1 MQKKI
6 SFIIK
11 ASQEFF
17 RHTEEEEKINA
28 PVINMF
34 FESISNLY
42 IPLLNMLE
50 KFETEGNNFCFS
62 IVMPPVLCNLLASD
76 SLQENYIKWLENKM
90 ILGQKELNRN
100 KDNPQILSLI
110 KAEIEKNTLLKNQ
123 FAEKYQKRLLPV
135 FRYYM
140 QKGMIEILGTC
151 GTDIFLPH
159 YIDLPEIISAEIE
172 TGLYSYKK
180 VFGTIPEGFWIC
192 EKGYF
197 EGLENIIKAYGY
209 SYTIVDSRSFLLAEN
224 IPENGTYRPCRIG
237 NFVFFADD
245 YYVEKEIFGEK
256 GFVYNKKY
264 LNLNSDIGFDLDADS
279 LSPVMQEGTLRFS
292 TGYTYLNRDVSKND
306 GCVYDKDDAHA
317 QVIEDAENFLK
328 EHSSR
333 LNKMCQEDSTTDF
346 YIDVCTFD
354 LERLSKNWF
363 EFPDFFESIIVGL
376 KQYDIENVSCSSLC
390 ANPSVYEK
398 IIPYS
403 SSGCGEGYGENLLS
417 SKNSWMIRYTYKAC
431 VRMIDLAERFPS
443 DSGLKNRLLNLGAQE
458 LLLSLSSKLADY
470 IDESTF
476 LEFAERRFKESI
488 FAFTYIF
495 DALGSN
501 TVSTEW
507 LTRIEAKDSVFPW
520 MNYKIFAKKK

>member
-6 SFIIK
+6 SFILK

-17 RHTEEEEKINA
+17 RHTEEEKKINA
-28 PVINMF
+28 PLINKF
-34 FESISNLY
+34 FESISNVY

-50 KFETEGNNFCFS
+50 RFETEEYNFCFS
-62 IVMPPVLCNLLASD
+62 IVFPPILCNLLSSD
-76 SLQENYIKWLENKM
+76 SLQEDYLKWLENK
-90 ILGQKELNRN
+90 ILLGQKELIRN
-100 KDNPQILSLI
+100 KDNQKIISLI
-110 KAEIEKNTLLKNQ
+110 KAGIEKNTQLKNQ

-159 YIDLPEIISAEIE
+159 YVDLPEIISAEIE

-180 VFGTIPEGFWIC
+180 VFGTIPEGFWLC

-209 SYTIVDSRSFLLAEN
+209 SYTIVDSRSFLLAEK

-237 NFVFFADD
+237 NFVLFADD
-245 YYVEKEIFGEK
+245 YYVEKEFFGEK
-256 GFVYNKKY
+256 GLIFNNNY
-264 LNLNSDIGFDLDADS
+264 LNQNSDIGFDLEIEN
-279 LSPVMQEGTLRFS
+279 LSPVMQEGTSRFS
-292 TGYTYLNRDVSKND
+292 TGYTYFNRGVGQNND
-306 GCVYDKDDAHA
+306 CIYDKESAHA
-317 QVIEDAENFLK
+317 QVIKDSKSFL
-328 EHSSR
+328 ELHSYR
-333 LNKMCQEDSTTDF
+333 LNKMCDEDSKTDF

-354 LERLSKNWF
+354 LDRFSQNWF
-363 EFPDFFESIIVGL
+363 EFIDFFENVIINL
-376 KQYDIENVSCSSLC
+376 KQYDIQNVSCSSLC
-390 ANPSVYEK
+390 DNPSAYEK
-398 IIPYS
+398 ITPYF

-417 SKNSWMIRYTYKAC
+417 SKNCWMMRYIYKAC
-431 VRMIDLAERFPS
+431 ERMIDLAERFPN

-458 LLLSLSSKLADY
+458 LLLSLSSKLAQY
-470 IDESTF
+470 IDKSYF
-476 LEFAERRFKESI
+476 LEYAERRFTESI
-488 FAFTYIF
+488 VAFTYIF

>member
-6 SFIIK
+6 SFILK

-17 RHTEEEEKINA
+17 RHTEEEKKINA
-28 PVINMF
+28 PLINKF
-34 FESISNLY
+34 FESISNVY

-50 KFETEGNNFCFS
+50 RFETEEYNFCFS
-62 IVMPPVLCNLLASD
+62 IVFPPILCNLLSSD
-76 SLQENYIKWLENKM
+76 SLQEDYLKWLENK
-90 ILGQKELNRN
+90 ILLGQKELIRN
-100 KDNPQILSLI
+100 KDNQKIISLI
-110 KAEIEKNTLLKNQ
+110 KAGIEKNTQLKNQ

-159 YIDLPEIISAEIE
+159 YVDLPEIISAEIE

-180 VFGTIPEGFWIC
+180 VFGTIPEGFWLC

-209 SYTIVDSRSFLLAEN
+209 SYTIVDSRSFLLAEK

-237 NFVFFADD
+237 NFVLFADD
-245 YYVEKEIFGEK
+245 YYVEKEFFGEK
-256 GFVYNKKY
+256 GLIFNNNY
-264 LNLNSDIGFDLDADS
+264 LNQNSDIGFDLEIEN
-279 LSPVMQEGTLRFS
+279 LSPVMQEGTSRFS
-292 TGYTYLNRDVSKND
+292 TGYTYFNRGVGQNND
-306 GCVYDKDDAHA
+306 FIYDKESAHA
-317 QVIEDAENFLK
+317 QVIKDSKRFL
-328 EHSSR
+328 ELHSSR
-333 LNKMCQEDSTTDF
+333 LNKMCDEDSKTDF

-354 LERLSKNWF
+354 LDRFSQNWF
-363 EFPDFFESIIVGL
+363 EFIDFFENVLIHL
-376 KQYDIENVSCSSLC
+376 KQYDIQNVSCSSLC
-390 ANPSVYEK
+390 DNPSAYEK
-398 IIPYS
+398 ITPYF

-417 SKNSWMIRYTYKAC
+417 SKNCWMMRYIYKAC
-431 VRMIDLAERFPS
+431 ERMIDLAERFPN

-458 LLLSLSSKLADY
+458 LLLSLSSKLAQY
-470 IDESTF
+470 IDKSYF
-476 LEFAERRFKESI
+476 LEYAERRFTESI
-488 FAFTYIF
+488 VAFTYIF

>member
-1 MQKKI
+1 M
-6 SFIIK
+6 
-11 ASQEFF
+11 
-17 RHTEEEEKINA
+17 
-28 PVINMF
+28 
-34 FESISNLY
+34 
-42 IPLLNMLE
+42 
-50 KFETEGNNFCFS
+50 
-62 IVMPPVLCNLLASD
+62 
-76 SLQENYIKWLENKM
+76 
-90 ILGQKELNRN
+90 
-100 KDNPQILSLI
+100 
-110 KAEIEKNTLLKNQ
+110 
-123 FAEKYQKRLLPV
+123 
-135 FRYYM
+135 
-140 QKGMIEILGTC
+140 
-151 GTDIFLPH
+151 
-159 YIDLPEIISAEIE
+159 
-172 TGLYSYKK
+172 
-180 VFGTIPEGFWIC
+180 
-192 EKGYF
+192 
-197 EGLENIIKAYGY
+197 
-209 SYTIVDSRSFLLAEN
+209 
-224 IPENGTYRPCRIG
+224 
-237 NFVFFADD
+237 
-245 YYVEKEIFGEK
+245 EKEIFGEK

-306 GCVYDKDDAHA
+306 GCVYDKDDAHV
-317 QVIEDAENFLK
+317 QVLEDAEHFLK

-417 SKNSWMIRYTYKAC
+417 SKNSWMIRYIYKAC